1 MAKEKEV
8 TKTKAKKKDT
18 LAFEEDFATR
28 KLEIVSPDE
37 LEKEEKKTIPV
48 KKEKPV
54 KEKQSS
60 GVGATIIV
68 FILLVGIVAGVYYW
82 YNEVYKKDS
91 GKITQ
96 VVNEK
101 LGYSYVNYQSKENN
115 KLVFLNETYLIEY
128 ANDIAYKV
136 ADREGN
142 VLFEDQMAFDEVYM
156 DLNDNLYIITD
167 DENED
172 GNLLSLYKLENGK
185 FVLVKDYQEEGYN
198 FEKITYEV
206 DGKNY
211 LFGISKVNYDSTDN
225 TKVNSIT
232 LLESEDEITLSAGVS
247 FGNLSST
254 DFVNHSDRYIVVNN
268 NDKVGLYDL
277 EDKKM
282 VIDFNYESLKIVN
295 DDLLIAKKN
304 SKYALINLKL
314 KKLVDYKYDYIDHK
328 GEYIVVGIDNKIG
341 LIDSN
346 YNSILGLI
354 IPCEYNMSNVSV
366 ESHKVGSKYIITVT
380 DVNMVDAY
388 STYIVNGK
396 DKAESIKEEFFY
408 RDDFSYTVS
417 NDNKTYTIYDKDL
430 NKKGSINL
438 SDYDFVNKVIVTKV
452 GNTLVMDGIYFDY
465 ETLKQVDTI
474 KEYEIK
480 EDNYSLKTNDKG
492 VVNIL
497 INGKSIGK
505 YEYVYPNILFNKT
518 QDGLFYYISDNSY
531 TSIKKVNE

>member
-1 MAKEKEV
+1 MAKEKDV
-8 TKTKAKKKDT
+8 TKTKAKKKET

-37 LEKEEKKTIPV
+37 LEKQEKKPVPV
-48 KKEKPV
+48 KKEK
-54 KEKQSS
+54 KERQSS
-60 GVGATIIV
+60 GVGATIVV
-68 FILLVGIVAGVYYW
+68 FILLVGIVAGAYYW

-128 ANDIAYKV
+128 AADIAYKV

-167 DENED
+167 DEAEE

-185 FVLVKDYQEEGYN
+185 FVLVKDYHEAGYN
-198 FEKITYEV
+198 FEKITYELN
-206 DGKNY
+206 GKTY
-211 LFGISKVNYDSTDN
+211 LFGISKNNYNFADT

-232 LLESEDEITLSAGVS
+232 LLETEEEVTLPAGTK
-247 FGNLSST
+247 FGNLNST
-254 DFVNHSDRYIVVNN
+254 DFVNYSDRYIVVNN

-282 VIDFNYESLKIVN
+282 VIDFNYESLKIIN

-304 SKYALINLKL
+304 SKNAIINLKL

-341 LIDSN
+341 LLDSN

-354 IPCEYNMSNVSV
+354 IPCEYNMTNVSID
-366 ESHKVGSKYIITVT
+366 SYKVGSKYIITVT

-408 RDDFSYTVS
+408 RNDFSYTVS
-417 NDNKTYTIYDKDL
+417 NDNKVYTIYDKDL
-430 NKKGSINL
+430 NKKGTINL

-452 GNTLVMDGIYFDY
+452 GNTLAMDGIYFDY

-474 KEYEIK
+474 KEYEVK
-480 EDNYSLKTNDKG
+480 EDNYSLKINDKG

-497 INGKSIGK
+497 ISGKSIGK

-518 QDGLFYYISDNSY
+518 QEGLFYYISDNSY

>member
-1 MAKEKEV
+1 MAKEKDV
-8 TKTKAKKKDT
+8 AKTKASKKDT

-37 LEKEEKKTIPV
+37 LEKKEKKPVPV
-48 KKEKPV
+48 KKIN

-60 GVGATIIV
+60 GFGATIV
-68 FILLVGIVAGVYYW
+68 MFILLVGIVVGVYIW
-82 YNEVYKKDS
+82 YNDVYKKDS

-101 LGYSYVNYQSKENN
+101 LGYSYVNYLSNDNN

-128 ANDIAYKV
+128 KEDVIYKV

-167 DENED
+167 DEAEE

-185 FVLVKDYQEEGYN
+185 FVLVKDYHEEGYN
-198 FEKITYEV
+198 FEKITYELN
-206 DGKNY
+206 GKTY
-211 LFGISKVNYDSTDN
+211 LFGISKNNYNFVDT
-225 TKVNSIT
+225 TKVNSIN
-232 LLESEDEITLSAGVS
+232 LLESEEEINLPVGTY
-247 FGNLSST
+247 FGNLYEDS
-254 DFVNHSDRYIVVNN
+254 FVNYSDRYIVVNN

-277 EDKKM
+277 EEKKLI
-282 VIDFNYESLKIVN
+282 IDFNYESLKIVN

-304 SKYALINLKL
+304 SKFALINLKL
-314 KKLVDYKYDYIDHK
+314 KKIVDYKYDYIDHK
-328 GEYIVVGIDNKIG
+328 GDYIVVGVDNKIG
-341 LIDSN
+341 LLDAN

-354 IPCEYNMSNVSV
+354 IPCEYNMSNVSID
-366 ESHKVGSKYIITVT
+366 SNKVGSKYIITVT

-388 STYIVNGK
+388 STYIVSGK

-408 RDDFSYTVS
+408 RNDFSYTVS

-438 SDYDFVNKVIVTKV
+438 NDYDFVNKVIVTKV

-465 ETLKQVDTI
+465 ETLKQIDSI
-474 KEYEIK
+474 KEYEVK
-480 EDNYSLKTNDKG
+480 EENYSLKINDKG

-505 YEYVYPNILFNKT
+505 YEYVYPNTLYNKT
-518 QDGLFYYISDNSY
+518 QDDLFYYIGDNSY